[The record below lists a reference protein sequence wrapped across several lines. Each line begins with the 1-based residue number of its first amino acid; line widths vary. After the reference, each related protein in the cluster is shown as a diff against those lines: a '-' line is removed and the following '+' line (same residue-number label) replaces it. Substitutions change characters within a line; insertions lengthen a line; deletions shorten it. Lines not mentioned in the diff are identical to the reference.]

1 MNAYPVLDLCKGNRS
16 FYSLTLIDRL
26 TARTKSLAGVRLA
39 AFDRCPLSRRGSR
52 DRGRGRLYLAVAGVR
67 LAAFD
72 RCALNGLRS
81 RFRHWLSVCLVY
93 RKNNCKY
100 PHNQKYEQQVKWT
113 LHFNFPPSHLFLSS
127 SIN

>member
-72 RCALNGLRS
+72 RCPLNGLRSRDRGRGRLYLAVAGVRLAAFDRCPLNGLRS
-81 RFRHWLSVCLVY
+81 RF
-93 RKNNCKY
+93 
-100 PHNQKYEQQVKWT
+100 
-113 LHFNFPPSHLFLSS
+113 
-127 SIN
+127 